1 MEPYMNKKILI
12 ENLKKAGKPTETYQ
26 SPDGTSIV
34 ILPYGGR
41 MLGLYA
47 PGSEQNFYWTHTA
60 LENVESAREF
70 YAGQQWHN
78 SGGDRTWLS
87 PEADVFFPKFP
98 KLDPYFQPRQ
108 LDPGNYQVVKKDGTI
123 QLTNKLAITLS
134 RTGQEVP
141 LEIAKSFGA
150 ASNPLQHEADTQK
163 LLDRLEY
170 AGYCQYTS
178 LEIQS
183 PDASRMGPVG
193 LWNLVQM
200 PHRGDLLIPTYVPT
214 QPRLIMGKIS
224 QEDIIVTDHLIRYKM
239 RAPGEHKIS
248 IRALPTAG
256 RIGYLY
262 ETADQWAVIIR
273 NFFVNPSGLY
283 VDVPWDATDYFGF
296 STQACNVNSGLGQ
309 FSELEYH
316 IPAVG
321 QGTGRTRCDDAAQVW
336 AFRGSYADIVSVIR
350 LLLTTEL

>member
-1 MEPYMNKKILI
+1 MNKKILI

-47 PGSEQNFYWTHTA
+47 PGSDQNFYWTHTA

-78 SGGDRTWLS
+78 SGGDRTWLA

-98 KLDPYFQPRQ
+98 KLDTYFQPRQ
-108 LDPGNYQVVKKDGTI
+108 LDPGNYQVVKKDSTV
-123 QLTNKLAITLS
+123 QLINKLAITLS

-141 LEIAKSFGA
+141 LEISKSFGA
-150 ASNPLQHEADTQK
+150 APNPLQHEADTQK

-170 AGYCQYTS
+170 AGYSQYTS

-214 QPRLIMGKIS
+214 QPRLIMGQIS
-224 QEDIIVTDHLIRYKM
+224 QDDLIVTNHLIRYKM

-283 VDVPWDATDYFGF
+283 VDVPWDATNYFGF

-321 QGTGRTRCDDAAQVW
+321 KGTGRTRCDDAAQVW
-336 AFRGSYADIVSVIR
+336 AFRGSYADIQTVIQM
-350 LLLTTEL
+350 LLTTEI